1 MSICP
6 NCHTMDKNFFAPKC
20 HACNTPVGFFEQCF
34 ISLTYNVTL
43 VLTLVGMWY
52 LFKWMFF

>member
-43 VLTLVGMWY
+43 VLTLVGMW
-52 LFKWMFF
+52 